1 MRFRDYFTNDFETGE
16 SHYLPSLRT
25 RYYRCRNEEA
35 KEAVMKV
42 IKEEKGQV
50 KAVLDEHHE
59 VFFHAPQYTSTITLI
74 SPRMSETAID
84 IKITTYK
91 LIPRG
96 LGKKII
102 ERLYKNLDSK
112 LPFKGVS
119 LYKE

>member
-1 MRFRDYFTNDFETGE
+1 MKFRDYFTNDFETGE
-16 SHYLPSLRT
+16 NHYLPSLRT
-25 RYYRCRNEEA
+25 RYYRCRNDEA
-35 KEAVMKV
+35 KEAVMRV

-59 VFFHAPQYTSTITLI
+59 IFFHAPQYTSTFTVI

-112 LPFKGVS
+112 LTFKGVS